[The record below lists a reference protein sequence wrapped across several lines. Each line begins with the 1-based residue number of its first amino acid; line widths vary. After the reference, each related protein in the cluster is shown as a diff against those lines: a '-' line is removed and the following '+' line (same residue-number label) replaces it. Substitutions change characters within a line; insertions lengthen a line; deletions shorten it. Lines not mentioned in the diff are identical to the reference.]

1 MKRTSLILLSF
12 AFLVT
17 LGFHS
22 SPAAAQTSW
31 QQINVPPLP
40 AFHPQEPKRIVLP
53 NGMVIFLQED
63 HELPLIDGIARIR
76 GGSRSEPAEKTG
88 LIDMYGDVWRTGGT
102 KTQTGDQLD
111 DYLEIRAAKV
121 ETSGTA
127 DSTTISWSCLKA
139 DFDDVF
145 KVFDD
150 LLRAPE
156 FRDDKLE
163 LAQRQYFDAISRRND
178 DVDEIVGRESAKLA
192 YGAQNPYARV
202 AEYKTVA
209 AVTRQDLVDWHH
221 SHVSP
226 NNIILGIVGDFD
238 SAAMEAKLRQ
248 TLRRMAQ
255 GTSDEGGQIPS
266 PRRPSPAITWSRRT
280 MSTRAQS
287 AWWVSESGATIRTTT
302 RSAYSTKLS
311 AADFPRACS
320 APSAP
325 RKDWPTRWAA
335 ESELPSTIPAWC
347 AWPWERKAP
356 RTLESIQALDEQID
370 DVSKHPITDAEIKL
384 AKDAILNSFI
394 FNLDSPDKILRERMA
409 YEFYGYPQD
418 YLEKFRLGVDKVT
431 AADVARAGCQISAQG
446 KAGHAGGRQF
456 RGIRQAAVV
465 AGAGDERRHH
475 DSSAPGPVSVG
486 GRPRPPRLT

>member
-1 MKRTSLILLSF
+1 MKRISLLLLSF
-12 AFLVT
+12 AFVMG

-31 QQINVPPLP
+31 QDIKIAPLP
-40 AFHPQEPKRIVLP
+40 DFHPQVPKRFVLP
-53 NGMVIFLQED
+53 NGMVVFLQED

-76 GGSRSEPAEKTG
+76 GGSRSEPADKTG
-88 LIDMYGDVWRTGGT
+88 LIDMYSDVWRTGGT
-102 KTQTGDQLD
+102 KSQTGDQLD

-121 ETSGTA
+121 ETGGTA

-150 LLRAPE
+150 LLRGPE
-156 FRDDKLE
+156 FRNDKLE
-163 LAQRQYFDAISRRND
+163 LVQRQYFDAISRRND
-178 DVDEIVGRESAKLA
+178 NVDEIVERESEKLA
-192 YGAQNPYARV
+192 YGAQSPYARV

-248 TLRRMAQ
+248 TYGAWPK
-255 GTSDEGGQIPS
+255 G
-266 PRRPSPAITWSRRT
+266 PAIKDVNPEPTPAKPGYYLVQKDDVNQSSISMVGVGIKRDNPDYYAVRVFNEAFGGGFSSRLFR
-280 MSTRAQS
+280 
-287 AWWVSESGATIRTTT
+287 TIRTEKGL
-302 RSAYSTKLS
+302 AYSVGGGIGTAFDHLGMVRLAMGTKS
-311 AADFPRACS
+311 AS
-320 APSAP
+320 
-325 RKDWPTRWAA
+325 
-335 ESELPSTIPAWC
+335 
-347 AWPWERKAP
+347 
-356 RTLESIQALDEQID
+356 TLESIQALDEQID
-370 DVSKHPITDAEIKL
+370 DVTKHPITDAEIKL

-394 FNLDSPDKILRERMA
+394 FNLDSPEKILRERMA

-431 AADVARAGCQISAQG
+431 AADVARAASRYLHKEKLATL
-446 KAGHAGGRQF
+446 
-456 RGIRQAAVV
+456 VV
-465 AGAGDERRHH
+465 GNSGEFDKPL
-475 DSSAPGPVSVG
+475 SSLGPVTNVDITI
-486 GRPRPPRLT
+486 PPPPGQ